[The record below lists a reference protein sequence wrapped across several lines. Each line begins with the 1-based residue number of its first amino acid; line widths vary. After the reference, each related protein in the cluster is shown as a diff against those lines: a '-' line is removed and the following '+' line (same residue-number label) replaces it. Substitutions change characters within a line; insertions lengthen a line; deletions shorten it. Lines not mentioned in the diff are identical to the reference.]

1 MYKLCPGTVRSAFRL
16 YSQLLQKN
24 PPKPYHC
31 GTTRS
36 ESLLGW
42 SNHMNWF
49 LSSKNVIRSLEFI
62 TFRVRVY
69 FWVVFVA
76 LVDFL
81 ALFARSFLSMEMYC
95 LLFLFGPHLLENDCR
110 TQDLRRLAPRSS
122 PGAISDVSG
131 SSTFSTTLT
140 LAPTKYTP
148 RYGTITIY
156 TDTFTLKV
164 FSSFMGM
171 AALAARV
178 QDTCMT
184 LLRCYTSRVTKKFST
199 FYSGFGS
206 SITHALRPVVQKY
219 RSVPL
224 APFSRGTSGR
234 SSGGASWFFTTCSS
248 GHPRW

>member
-1 MYKLCPGTVRSAFRL
+1 
-16 YSQLLQKN
+16 
-24 PPKPYHC
+24 
-31 GTTRS
+31 
-36 ESLLGW
+36 
-42 SNHMNWF
+42 
-49 LSSKNVIRSLEFI
+49 
-62 TFRVRVY
+62 
-69 FWVVFVA
+69 
-76 LVDFL
+76 
-81 ALFARSFLSMEMYC
+81 MEMYC

-156 TDTFTLKV
+156 TDTFTLKA

-184 LLRCYTSRVTKKFST
+184 PLRCYTSRVTKKFST
-199 FYSGFGS
+199 FYFGFGS